1 MATHPT
7 EILQTADNEWITF
20 PGGELEGRRPHV
32 LCPACR
38 AQLHDAARLGAAPAT
53 RRLLCFQCYRAEL
66 NRERAL
72 LAAGRLD
79 TASEARF
86 QCVLPLEPVNTT
98 RLAALKAARATARMA
113 VRQVESSGAGRF
125 EDRRRQAQIAARH
138 ALQAIGAGLGA
149 HDRQA
154 AVRAQILAAAIH
166 AAELQLPESWLP
178 FVVSS

>member
-1 MATHPT
+1 MATHTT

-38 AQLHDAARLGAAPAT
+38 GHLQEAARLGTAPAT
-53 RRLLCFQCYRAEL
+53 RQPLCFQCYRADL

-72 LAAGRLD
+72 VAAGRLD

-86 QCVLPLEPVNTT
+86 QCVLPLEPVNTP
-98 RLAALKAARATARMA
+98 RLAALKAARATARLA
-113 VRQVESSGAGRF
+113 GRQVENSAGRF

-138 ALQAIGAGLGA
+138 ALEAIGARLKA
-149 HDRQA
+149 HNGPS
-154 AVRAQILAAAIH
+154 AVRTQVLAAAIH

-178 FVVSS
+178 FVVSR